1 MPDRSAW
8 LRLKLTDG
16 LGNRRLNRLIQHYHT
31 PEKALEAKGEWNA
44 HGVPERIATAV
55 LSADD
60 PAVSKAQRILEGH
73 DTRIIHRWD
82 KESYPSLLNQ
92 IDDPPALLF
101 VRGSIPQT
109 DMFAVVGARRASTG
123 GLALTRL
130 ICQDLGR
137 HGITTVS
144 GLARGID
151 AAAHHGSLEGD
162 GATVAVLGSG
172 IDRIYP
178 PEHDRLAEQILER
191 GAIITEYPP
200 GAAPLPGHFPGRN
213 RIISGLCRGLLVVEA
228 AHGSGSLISVDF
240 ALRQGREVFAV
251 PGSVMC
257 ETSGGVN
264 RLLKDGAHVVT
275 EPGDIL
281 DVLWPGCPPVSEREA
296 ENKFVGQLDHN
307 QSIVYKNVDFTPRSI
322 DEVVRLSALTPMEVS
337 AILLHLELAGRVA
350 QHPGGRYARTQLP
363 AGTP

>member
-1 MPDRSAW
+1 M
-8 LRLKLTDG
+8 
-16 LGNRRLNRLIQHYHT
+16 
-31 PEKALEAKGEWNA
+31 
-44 HGVPERIATAV
+44 
-55 LSADD
+55 
-60 PAVSKAQRILEGH
+60 
-73 DTRIIHRWD
+73 
-82 KESYPSLLNQ
+82 
-92 IDDPPALLF
+92 
-101 VRGSIPQT
+101 
-109 DMFAVVGARRASTG
+109 
-123 GLALTRL
+123 
-130 ICQDLGR
+130 
-137 HGITTVS
+137 
-144 GLARGID
+144 
-151 AAAHHGSLEGD
+151 
-162 GATVAVLGSG
+162 
-172 IDRIYP
+172 
-178 PEHDRLAEQILER
+178 
-191 GAIITEYPP
+191 
-200 GAAPLPGHFPGRN
+200 
-213 RIISGLCRGLLVVEA
+213 
-228 AHGSGSLISVDF
+228 
-240 ALRQGREVFAV
+240 FAV